1 MLTSLIAIIL
11 VIIGFVY
18 KFFTFKQSRK
28 RRKTLLL
35 KIVKLKSVE
44 KENKHYK
51 VTTIYYDPNTQS
63 ETEYTFYNSS
73 EILPKEFKIEIDDYD
88 NITVYK
94 QYKRHEIL
102 IPFFLFGI
110 ALLLFFI

>member
-51 VTTIYYDPNTQS
+51 ETTIYYDPNTQS
-63 ETEYTFYNSS
+63 ETEYVFYNSS
-73 EILPKEFKIEIDDYD
+73 GILPKEFKIENIKPAFVIKNKLFLDNTID
-88 NITVYK
+88 TVK
-94 QYKRHEIL
+94 KI
-102 IPFFLFGI
+102 IFK
-110 ALLLFFI
+110 